1 MTKQVE
7 GRVTEHSA
15 IADQTDVVLELVRA
29 EREDQTAKWG
39 PSCHEPAVWLAILGR
54 QIGHYSAM
62 VLDDDSIQS
71 VEELIQIAAV
81 AVAAAEDII
90 YGQAL

>member
-7 GRVTEHSA
+7 GRILEHSA
-15 IADQTDVVLELVRA
+15 IADQTDVVLEMVRA
-29 EREDQTAKWG
+29 EREDQSVKWG
-39 PSCHEPAVWLAILGR
+39 PSCHEPAMWLAILGR
-54 QIGHYSAM
+54 QIGHFSGM
-62 VLDDDSIQS
+62 VLNDDAIQQ

-81 AVAAAEDII
+81 AVAAAEDLI